1 MGNRDYELL
10 VLLGIIS
17 IFTIL
22 GYQVLPSLIG
32 STVYL
37 YYFKPLFWAGLSLY
51 VWKRPRCRF
60 KGRLRLY
67 RYILLWSVICS
78 ILYISLYFASGFL
91 DGIGLSPYTKDL
103 RGMFMN
109 ILCIGSVLALME
121 WVRNYIINRV
131 KKKYMI
137 LFSVIVVFV
146 FSLYRLNLRMILSL
160 ETWPQIVEYIGEYAL
175 PEIMVNVLL
184 TYMVYIGGAYPSIIY
199 IVLTSIP
206 VWVIPVLPNMKWIT
220 RAFVGI
226 MPSAAFMLV
235 IRQIYKKQTKEVKLR
250 DQKHESPLAWIIT
263 SVVSIS
269 LIWFAVGVFPIFPT
283 VILTGSMKPEVNP
296 GDVAV
301 IEKSDGGNLKVGDVI
316 QYWTGDI
323 FIMHR
328 IISIDGSSGKY
339 QTKGDNNSSP
349 DAKLIGAEQVRGKM
363 VGVIPKIG
371 MISIW
376 MRANQ
381 EAPAEQVEF

>member
-1 MGNRDYELL
+1 
-10 VLLGIIS
+10 
-17 IFTIL
+17 
-22 GYQVLPSLIG
+22 
-32 STVYL
+32 
-37 YYFKPLFWAGLSLY
+37 
-51 VWKRPRCRF
+51 
-60 KGRLRLY
+60 
-67 RYILLWSVICS
+67 
-78 ILYISLYFASGFL
+78 
-91 DGIGLSPYTKDL
+91 
-103 RGMFMN
+103 MFMN

-146 FSLYRLNLRMILSL
+146 FSLYRLNLRMVLSL

-199 IVLTSIP
+199 MVLTSIP

-226 MPSAAFMLV
+226 MPPAAFMLV

-283 VILTGSMKPEVNP
+283 VILTGSMKPGVNP
-296 GDVAV
+296 GDVAI

-376 MRANQ
+376 MRTNQ